1 MKRTF
6 ILLSMAA
13 SLLMAE
19 PITVSKEESCLV
31 RNFKVYEH
39 PTWIAKVETS
49 KGKVGYFSSPKSMY
63 EFYFQPDRWEELG
76 AATPDDVTKLT
87 VTAFD
92 TLDAIDARSAFYVYG
107 STQISP
113 AGDDLPAFATK
124 EDAEAF
130 LAKYK
135 GKRILRFS
143 EIHNSLIRLLN
154 GRI

>member
-1 MKRTF
+1 
-6 ILLSMAA
+6 MAT
-13 SLLMAE
+13 SLLMAA
-19 PITVSKEESCLV
+19 PISVTKEDNCLV
-31 RNFKVYEH
+31 RNFKVYEY
-39 PTWIAKVETS
+39 PSWIATVETS
-49 KGKVGYFSSPKSMY
+49 KGKVGYFSSPKSMF

-76 AATPDDVTKLT
+76 AATPDDITKLT

-107 STQISP
+107 STKTGP

-130 LAKYK
+130 SAKYK

-143 EIHNSLIRLLN
+143 EIKNSLIRLIN